1 MDFTEYDV
9 KLKELD
15 EDCLEELCHILSVVK
30 ADDDP
35 LGVSSTLLKQ
45 IAEVLPRSSEV
56 LETLDGMTPGIMY
69 HQEIILTITE
79 EYQQMKRKLLLR
91 KRMVKNRE
99 RMNLTTTATTSAT
112 ASAIGNNLVQKG
124 KDNLLGCCPAKPL
137 ETIKIVLKT
146 RKNKNPKTT
155 SLEQEDVSNERKI
168 SGAVSE
174 TKSVSDVD
182 IIVETPQLVVRK
194 PREIPVETIPELTEV
209 LDVVVAEVVNPSK
222 IFIQKGNTNK

>member
-9 KLKELD
+9 KLKEL
-15 EDCLEELCHILSVVK
+15 EDDCIEELCHILSVVK
-30 ADDDP
+30 DDDDP
-35 LGVSSTLLKQ
+35 LGVTSTLLKQ

-56 LETLDGMTPGIMY
+56 LETLDGMTPAIMK

-79 EYQQMKRKLLLR
+79 EYQQMKRKLLLK
-91 KRMVKNRE
+91 KRVVKNRE
-99 RMNLTTTATTSAT
+99 RMNLTTSAT
-112 ASAIGNNLVQKG
+112 SSTIGNNLVEIG
-124 KDNLLGCCPAKPL
+124 KDNLLGCCPPKPL

-155 SLEQEDVSNERKI
+155 SLEPEDVSNERKI
-168 SGAVSE
+168 SGAVDVSE

-182 IIVETPQLVVRK
+182 IIVESPQLVVRK